1 MHLEKLFT
9 PKLRKTILKRLNK
22 LIDVHPFSLGRYK
35 KRKNLQ
41 EELKYLNEHHY
52 NNCIDY
58 KYIVDAIGYN
68 RIKTNN
74 LEQYPFLHVDIFK
87 EYDLKSIKENKI
99 FKIMNSSGTSGAN
112 TSKIYIDKENAKIQ
126 TKILKTIVSDF
137 IGKSRMPMLIID
149 SESTVKT
156 RGNFSARTAGIVGF
170 SIFGKD
176 HTFALNDQLEL
187 NVKVLKNFFQ
197 KYTKQSVLVF
207 GFTYLIWEKFIE
219 QLNRNNIK
227 LPKLNGFLIHG
238 GGWKKLIEK
247 KIDNA
252 TFKKKIEN
260 TIGIENSINYYG
272 MIEQTGSIYL
282 ECKYGFLHTS
292 IFSDII
298 IRRPD
303 YSLCSQK
310 EKGIVQTISLLPTS
324 YPGHNLISDDLG
336 EIIAEDNCK
345 CGRLGKTFLIHGRI
359 RKSELR
365 GCSDTID

>member
-1 MHLEKLFT
+1 MVK
-9 PKLRKTILKRLNK
+9 N
-22 LIDVHPFSLGRYK
+22 K
-35 KRKNLQ
+35 KRKNIQ
-41 EELKYLNEHHY
+41 AELKYLNNHHY
-52 NNCIDY
+52 KSCVNY
-58 KYIVDAIGYN
+58 KYILDAIGYDQ
-68 RIKTNN
+68 IKTKR

-87 EYDLKSIKENKI
+87 KSDLRSIKENKI
-99 FKIMNSSGTSGAN
+99 FKIMNSSGTSGIN
-112 TSKIYIDKENAKIQ
+112 TSKIYLDKENAKLQ

-137 IGKSRMPMLIID
+137 IGKSRMPMLIVD

-156 RGNFSARTAGIVGF
+156 IGNFSARTAGIVGF

-176 HTFALNDQLEL
+176 HTFALDDQLEL
-187 NVKVLKNFFQ
+187 NIEVLQNFFQ
-197 KYTKQSVLVF
+197 KYINQPVLVF
-207 GFTYLIWEKFIE
+207 GFTSLIWDKFIE
-219 QLNRNNIK
+219 QLNLKDIK

-247 KIDNA
+247 KIDNT
-252 TFKKKIEN
+252 TFKKKIKD

-303 YSLCSQK
+303 YSLSSQK
-310 EKGIVQTISLLPTS
+310 EKGIVQTISVLPTS

-336 EIIAEDNCK
+336 EIIAEDKCK

-359 RKSELR
+359 KKTELR
-365 GCSDTID
+365 GCSDTIN

>member
-1 MHLEKLFT
+1 M
-9 PKLRKTILKRLNK
+9 RKTILKRLNK
-22 LIDVHPFSLGRYK
+22 LFEVNPFSIDKNK
-35 KRKNLQ
+35 KRKNIQ
-41 EELKYLNEHHY
+41 EELKYLNKYHY
-52 NNCIDY
+52 KNCINY
-58 KYIVDAIGYN
+58 RHILDAIGYDQT
-68 RIKTNN
+68 KTKN

-87 EYDLKSIKENKI
+87 KNDLKSIKESKI
-99 FKIMNSSGTSGAN
+99 FKIMNSSGTSGIN
-112 TSKIYIDKENAKIQ
+112 TSKIFMDKENAKIQ
-126 TKILKTIVSDF
+126 TKTLKTIVSDF

-149 SESTVKT
+149 SESTVKK
-156 RGNFSARTAGIVGF
+156 RSNFSARTAGIVGF

-176 HTFALNDQLEL
+176 HTFALNDQLEIKT
-187 NVKVLKNFFQ
+187 KVLENFFH
-197 KYTKQSVLVF
+197 KYINQPVLVF
-207 GFTYLIWEKFIE
+207 GFTYLIWDKFLE
-219 QLNRNNIK
+219 QLNRSYIK

-247 KIDNA
+247 KIDNT
-252 TFKKKIEN
+252 TFKKKLKD
-260 TIGIENSINYYG
+260 TIGIKNSINYYG

-303 YSLCSQK
+303 YSLSSLK

-336 EIIAEDNCK
+336 EIIAEDKCK

-359 RKSELR
+359 RKTELR
-365 GCSDTID
+365 GCSDTIS

>member
-1 MHLEKLFT
+1 M
-9 PKLRKTILKRLNK
+9 RKTILKRLNK
-22 LIDVHPFSLGRYK
+22 LIDVHPFSMDK
-35 KRKNLQ
+35 NDKRRNIQ
-41 EELKYLNEHHY
+41 AALKYLNNHHY
-52 NNCIDY
+52 KNCIHY
-58 KYIVDAIGYN
+58 KYILDALEYDQ
-68 RIKTNN
+68 IKTKR
-74 LEQYPFLHVDIFK
+74 LEQHPFLHVDIFK
-87 EYDLKSIKENKI
+87 KSDIKSIKERKI
-99 FKIMNSSGTSGAN
+99 FKIMNSSGTSSAN

-149 SESTVKT
+149 SEATVKT
-156 RGNFSARTAGIVGF
+156 GGNFSARTAGIVGF

-176 HTFALNDQLEL
+176 HTFALNDQLEIDI
-187 NVKVLKNFFQ
+187 KVLKKFFQ
-197 KYTKQSVLVF
+197 KYINQPVLVF
-207 GFTYLIWEKFIE
+207 GFTYLIWDRFIE
-219 QLNRNNIK
+219 QLNRNDLK

-247 KIDNA
+247 EIDNT
-252 TFKKKIEN
+252 TFKKKVKD

-303 YSLCSQK
+303 YSLSLQK
-310 EKGIVQTISLLPTS
+310 EKGIVQTISVLPTS

-336 EIIAEDNCK
+336 EIIAEDKCK

-359 RKSELR
+359 KKTELR
-365 GCSDTID
+365 GCSDTIN